1 MIKYFL
7 LAVAMVLASPSYAEF
22 TTNFGAATKYAFR
35 GVQQSDQDIVV
46 KGGLDYSGPWGV
58 YAGAWGYTGSIE
70 DFDTSEVNAYGG
82 FAFSLWDVA
91 LGLGAI
97 RYERAQQT
105 GVTEYNVNLAWNAYR
120 LSSYIDEDE
129 NKYHEVAASY
139 DFWGGN
145 GLSFVVGMNE
155 LDGQDDETFNYGVSW
170 ILAMPDQVDFEIS
183 LSRHDD
189 EGNTFIIGMTQQFD
203 W

>member
-1 MIKYFL
+1 MTKYFL
-7 LAVAMVLASPSYAEF
+7 LLAAFLLAAPSYAEF

-35 GVQQSDQDIVV
+35 GVQQSDQDMVI
-46 KGGLDYSGPWGV
+46 KAGLDYSAPWGL

-91 LGLGAI
+91 LGLGAV

-105 GVTEYNVNLAWNAYR
+105 GVTEYTASLAWDAYR
-120 LSSYIDEDE
+120 FSTFQDEDS
-129 NKYHEVAASY
+129 NQYHEVAASY
-139 DFWGGN
+139 DFWGEN
-145 GLSFVVGMNE
+145 GLSFVVGMTE
-155 LDGQDDETFNYGVSW
+155 LDGQTDQTFNYGVSW
-170 ILAMPDQVDFEIS
+170 ILAMPNQVDVEIGVT
-183 LSRHDD
+183 RHDD
-189 EGNTFIIGMTQQFD
+189 DGNTFVIGMTQQFD